1 MDEVPDILPPRGV
14 ICAISIPLGLT
25 VSITLLPRC
34 ALLHQHSISLSSS
47 DDLWHQ
53 FQHPSNWGNEAGYI
67 CFPVASI
74 VSSYASFSS
83 LISPASATNVS
94 FPS

>member
-1 MDEVPDILPPRGV
+1 MKP
-14 ICAISIPLGLT
+14 
-25 VSITLLPRC
+25 
-34 ALLHQHSISLSSS
+34 
-47 DDLWHQ
+47 
-53 FQHPSNWGNEAGYI
+53 GYI

-94 FPS
+94 FPSLNPIAVVDYLTIS